1 MAKAKPGYKL
11 VKSLF
16 GKYEE
21 IPEDWNYSRITT
33 MLEKDKDIVAG
44 PFGSN
49 LKVSDYRE
57 QGVPIIRLQNIQRNN
72 FIDKN
77 IKFIS
82 NEKAKELSYHSY
94 KSGDLVLAK
103 LGDPIGKTCRIPKN
117 FPGGIVVAD
126 VVRIRNSP
134 KKSDVKFM
142 EYVLNSNFS
151 TKQFNKEKIGSTR
164 PRVNLDDVRNLL
176 FFFPPLS
183 EQQKI
188 ASIFS
193 NIDNLIDAFGKS
205 IENTT
210 RLKQGLMQKL
220 LTKGIGHKKFKK
232 VKWLFG
238 KEIEIPD
245 TWNYAKIKNI
255 STKLVVG
262 FVGTCNPFYTD
273 SIGVP
278 MLRTTNVKEGKL
290 DLSNLKYITREFH
303 EKNMKSQ
310 VFENDLLVSRHGENG
325 EACLVRNLKEANC
338 LNTVIIRCNKD
349 IFLPD
354 FFETS
359 FNSLI
364 VRKQIQR
371 TTAGGVQGVVNTGE
385 IAKVKI
391 IIPSLEEQQKTASI
405 LSAVDDVISDLE
417 SKKKSLEFI
426 KKGLMQKLLTGQI
439 RVKV

>member
-1 MAKAKPGYKL
+1 MIDFVPKPKSGYKL

-21 IPEDWNYSRITT
+21 IPEEWTLSDFKNLVFFQEGPGLRHWQFKEFGMKVINVTNLVGEFLDLSNTNRHIDIDEFEKNYKHFAVD
-33 MLEKDKDIVAG
+33 EGDIVLASSG
-44 PFGSN
+44 NSYGKISIVRKQDLPLMMNTSVIR
-49 LKVSDYRE
+49 LKPKSDKIDYRYLI
-57 QGVPIIRLQNIQRNN
+57 QFLKSMFFRKQIDLLITGAAQPNFGPSHLDQLKIKTPDII
-72 FIDKN
+72 
-77 IKFIS
+77 
-82 NEKAKELSYHSY
+82 
-94 KSGDLVLAK
+94 
-103 LGDPIGKTCRIPKN
+103 
-117 FPGGIVVAD
+117 
-126 VVRIRNSP
+126 
-134 KKSDVKFM
+134 
-142 EYVLNSNFS
+142 
-151 TKQFNKEKIGSTR
+151 
-164 PRVNLDDVRNLL
+164 
-176 FFFPPLS
+176 

-188 ASIFS
+188 ASILY
-193 NIDNLIDAFGKS
+193 NIDELINKYDHV
-205 IENTT
+205 IESTKK
-210 RLKQGLMQKL
+210 LKRGLMQQL